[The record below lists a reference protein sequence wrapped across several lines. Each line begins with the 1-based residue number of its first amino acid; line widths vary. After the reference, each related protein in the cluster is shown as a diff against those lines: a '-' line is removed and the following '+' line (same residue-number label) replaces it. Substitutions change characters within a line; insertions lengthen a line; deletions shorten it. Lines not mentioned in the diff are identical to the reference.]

1 MAITTIILILTVFC
15 EMGMCWRAVGSL
27 SEVIWE
33 RALHKAPAAHHEEG
47 LAPLQERWFCDSQ
60 RLFLPWGSALWGASC
75 RCDLGYRADL
85 YGADKEAQLLPL
97 PPLEAPREPG
107 QGVAPSSTA
116 RPVTEGRCLGGLC
129 QVCMAWVQTGNPD
142 RAGAAHACA
151 CARGSRTTLHIAS
164 CSGP

>member
-47 LAPLQERWFCDSQ
+47 LAPLQERWFRDSQ

-97 PPLEAPREPG
+97 PPPEAPREPG
-107 QGVAPSSTA
+107 QGVAPGSTA
-116 RPVTEGRCLGGLC
+116 RPVTGPLPGRTVSGPHGLGADGESR
-129 QVCMAWVQTGNPD
+129 QSW
-142 RAGAAHACA
+142 AAHACA
-151 CARGSRTTLHIAS
+151 CARGSQTTLHVAS